1 MTNSPLKPSAPK
13 SDPITAESLYP
24 TLDALLKAAKIA
36 GAETSDAV
44 ATHGRSLGIAVRD
57 NALEDVDSS
66 EGRDI
71 GLRVM
76 IGKRQACVSSSDLS
90 NASIQ
95 ALAERAVAM
104 AKLAPE
110 NPYCGLPD
118 TSLLSATGGAE
129 ALDVWDDTVMNPA
142 LLKSRAHELEAAAL
156 SIEGVGQAEGA
167 NASWTT
173 SAFSYATSHGFR
185 DGWRASRHG
194 LSVSAIAEQNGAME
208 RDYDHESTRY
218 FNSLPDPAK
227 IGRHAG
233 ERAIARLGSRQIP
246 SATLPIIFDERV
258 SGSLLASLLG
268 AISGPA
274 ITRGVSFLKYDL
286 GKEIFTPHIQ
296 ILEDPLLPRGDA
308 SRPWDG
314 EALNVKK
321 RHIIENGVL
330 KTWLLNMSSARQ
342 LDLPPTGH
350 GTRGIG
356 SPPGVSATNTW
367 IAAGTKTP
375 EQLMA
380 DIGEGFLISEM
391 FGPSLNSNTGD
402 YSVGVSGFKIEN
414 GMRAYPVSEVT
425 IAGNLRKMFKTM
437 IPASD
442 LVMDGSTNAPSLL
455 CEGLTLAGS

>member
-1 MTNSPLKPSAPK
+1 MSQNPPK
-13 SDPITAESLYP
+13 SDPITAEALFP
-24 TLDALLKAAKIA
+24 TLEALLKATKAA
-36 GAETSDAV
+36 GAESADVV

-57 NALEDVDSS
+57 NALEDVESS

-71 GLRVM
+71 GLRVI

-90 NASIQ
+90 PASMQ

-110 NPYCGLPD
+110 DPYCGLPD
-118 TSLLSATGGAE
+118 DRLLSRPGGAD
-129 ALDVWDDTVMNPA
+129 ALDVWDDSETNPV

-156 SIEGVGQAEGA
+156 SVPGVIQAEGA
-167 NASWTT
+167 NASWST
-173 SAFSYATSHGFR
+173 SAFCYATSHGFR

-194 LSVSAIAEQNGAME
+194 LSVSAIAEQGGAME
-208 RDYDHESTRY
+208 RDYDYESKRY
-218 FNSLPDPAK
+218 LSSLPDPTE
-227 IGRHAG
+227 IGRQAG
-233 ERAIARLGSRQIP
+233 RRAVARLGSRQIP
-246 SATLPIIFDERV
+246 SAALPIIFDERV
-258 SGSLLASLLG
+258 SSSLLSALLG

-274 ITRGVSFLKYDL
+274 ITRGVSFLKGDL
-286 GKEIFTPHIQ
+286 GQAIFSKDIQ
-296 ILEDPLLPRGDA
+296 ILEDPLLPRGDG

-314 EALNVKK
+314 EALPVQK
-321 RHIIENGVL
+321 RHIVENGVL

-342 LDLPPTGH
+342 LDMTPTGH
-350 GTRGIG
+350 ATRGVG

-375 EQLMA
+375 EQLIEE
-380 DIGEGFLISEM
+380 IGEGFLISEM

-414 GMRAYPVSEVT
+414 GARAFPVSEVT
-425 IAGNLRKMFKTM
+425 IAGNLRNMYKTM

-442 LVMDGSTNAPSLL
+442 LKIDSATNAPSLL

>member
-1 MTNSPLKPSAPK
+1 MAK
-13 SDPITAESLYP
+13 SDPITAEALFP
-24 TLDALLKAAKIA
+24 TLDALLKAAKAA
-36 GAETSDAV
+36 GAETADAV

-76 IGKRQACVSSSDLS
+76 IGRRQACVSSSDLS
-90 NASIQ
+90 SASIQ

-110 NPYCGLPD
+110 DPYCGLPD
-118 TSLLSATGGAE
+118 ESLLSAPGGAK
-129 ALDVWDDTVMNPA
+129 ALDVWDHTLMNPA
-142 LLKSRAHELEAAAL
+142 ALKSRAHELEAAAL
-156 SIEGVGQAEGA
+156 SIDGVAQAEGA

-173 SAFSYATSHGFR
+173 SAFAYATSHGFR

-194 LSVSAIAEQNGAME
+194 LSVSAIAQQDGAME
-208 RDYDHESTRY
+208 RDYDFESNRH
-218 FNSLPDPAK
+218 FDALPDPAQ

-233 ERAIARLGSRQIP
+233 KRAVARLGSRQIP
-246 SATLPIIFDERV
+246 SRAMPILFDERV
-258 SGSLLASLLG
+258 AASLLAALLG

-274 ITRGVSFLKYDL
+274 ITRGVSFLKDDL
-286 GKEIFTPHIQ
+286 GKEIFAPHIQ
-296 ILEDPLLPRGDA
+296 VLEDPLLARGDG

-314 EALNVKK
+314 EALTVQK
-321 RHIIENGVL
+321 RHIIENGIL

-342 LDLPPTGH
+342 LGLQPTGH

-375 EQLMA
+375 AQLMA
-380 DIGEGFLISEM
+380 EIGEGFLISEM

-414 GMRAYPVSEVT
+414 GARAFPVSEVT
-425 IAGNLRKMFKTM
+425 IAGNLRDMYKTM

-442 LVMDGSTNAPSLL
+442 LKMDSATNAPSLL

>member
-1 MTNSPLKPSAPK
+1 MTKPLQK
-13 SDPITAESLYP
+13 SDPITAEALYP
-24 TLDALLKAAKIA
+24 TLEALLKTAKDA
-36 GAETSDAV
+36 GAQSADAV

-57 NALEDVDSS
+57 NALEDVEST

-90 NASIQ
+90 PRSIQ

-110 NPYCGLPD
+110 DPYCGLPD
-118 TSLLSATGGAE
+118 SSLLSQAGGAE
-129 ALDVWDDTVMNPA
+129 ALDVWDDTLMNPA
-142 LLKSRAHELEAAAL
+142 KLKSRAHELEAAAL
-156 SIEGVGQAEGA
+156 SVEGVSQAEGA
-167 NASWTT
+167 NASWST
-173 SAFSYATSHGFR
+173 SAFAYATSHGFR

-194 LSVSAIAEQNGAME
+194 LSVSAIAERGGAME
-208 RDYDHESTRY
+208 RDYDYESTRY
-218 FNSLPDPAK
+218 FDALPDTAK
-227 IGRHAG
+227 IGEMAG
-233 ERAIARLGSRQIP
+233 HRAVARLDSRQIP
-246 SATLPIIFDERV
+246 SAALPILFDERIA
-258 SGSLLASLLG
+258 GSLIAALLS

-274 ITRGVSFLKYDL
+274 ITRGVSFLKDSL
-286 GKEIFTPHIQ
+286 GKPIFTPHIQ
-296 ILEDPLLPRGDA
+296 ILEDPLLSRGNA

-314 EALNVKK
+314 EALPVKK
-321 RHIIENGVL
+321 RHIIEDGVL

-342 LDLPPTGH
+342 LQMDPTSH
-350 GTRGIG
+350 ATRGIG

-367 IAAGTKTP
+367 IKAGPKTP

-380 DIGEGFLISEM
+380 DIGEGFLIGEM

-414 GMRAYPVSEVT
+414 GARSYPVSEVT
-425 IAGNLRKMFKTM
+425 IAGNIKDMFKTM

-442 LVMDGSTNAPSLL
+442 LKMDGATNAPTLL

>member
-1 MTNSPLKPSAPK
+1 MTKPQPK
-13 SDPITAESLYP
+13 SDPVTAEALFP
-24 TLDALLKAAKIA
+24 TLDALLKAAKDA
-36 GAETSDAV
+36 GADSADAV

-57 NALEDVDSS
+57 NALEDIDSS

-76 IGKRQACVSSSDLS
+76 IGQRQACVSSSDLS
-90 NASIQ
+90 ADSIK

-110 NPYCGLPD
+110 DPYCGLPD
-118 TSLLSATGGAE
+118 EALLSAPGGAD
-129 ALDVWDDTVMNPA
+129 ALDVWDGSEMNPV

-156 SIEGVGQAEGA
+156 SVEGVAQAEGA
-167 NASWTT
+167 NASWMT
-173 SAFSYATSHGFR
+173 SAFCYATSHGFR

-194 LSVSAIAEQNGAME
+194 LSVSAIAQKDGAME
-208 RDYDHESTRY
+208 RDYDFESTRY
-218 FNSLPDPAK
+218 FSSLPDPAE
-227 IGRHAG
+227 IGRVAG
-233 ERAIARLGSRQIP
+233 QRAVARLGSRQIP
-246 SATLPIIFDERV
+246 SAALPILFDERV
-258 SGSLLASLLG
+258 SGSLLSALLG

-274 ITRGVSFLKYDL
+274 ITRGVSFLKDNL
-286 GKEIFTPHIQ
+286 NQEIFASHIQ
-296 ILEDPLLPRGDA
+296 ILEDPLLPRGDG

-314 EALNVKK
+314 EALRVQK
-321 RHIIENGVL
+321 RHIVENGVL

-342 LDLPPTGH
+342 LEMAPTGH
-350 GTRGIG
+350 ATRGVG

-367 IAAGTKTP
+367 IAAGEKTP

-380 DIGEGFLISEM
+380 DMGEGFLISEM

-402 YSVGVSGFKIEN
+402 YSVGVSGFKIEK
-414 GMRAYPVSEVT
+414 GARAFPVSEVT
-425 IAGNLRKMFKTM
+425 IAGNLRDMFKTM

-442 LVMDGSTNAPSLL
+442 LKMDSATNAPSLL

>member
-1 MTNSPLKPSAPK
+1 MTKPLPK
-13 SDPITAESLYP
+13 SDPITAQALFP
-24 TLDALLKAAKIA
+24 TLDALIKAAKDA
-36 GAETSDAV
+36 GAESADAV

-57 NALEDVDSS
+57 DALEDIEST

-71 GLRVM
+71 GLRVI
-76 IGKRQACVSSSDLS
+76 IGRRQACVSSSDLS
-90 NASIQ
+90 SSSIK

-110 NPYCGLPD
+110 DPYCGLPD
-118 TSLLSATGGAE
+118 ASLLSAPGGAD
-129 ALDVWDDTVMNPA
+129 ALDVWDDTEMNPV

-156 SIEGVGQAEGA
+156 SIDGVAQAEGA
-167 NASWTT
+167 NASWST

-194 LSVSAIAEQNGAME
+194 LSVSAIAERGGAME
-208 RDYDHESTRY
+208 RDYDYENTRY
-218 FNSLPDPAK
+218 FNSLPDPEK

-233 ERAIARLGSRQIP
+233 TRAVARLGGRQIP
-246 SATLPIIFDERV
+246 SAALPIIFDERIA
-258 SGSLLASLLG
+258 GSLLSALLG

-274 ITRGVSFLKYDL
+274 ITRGVSFLKDDL
-286 GKEIFTPHIQ
+286 GKAIFAPHVQ
-296 ILEDPLLPRGDA
+296 ILEDPLLARGDG

-314 EALNVKK
+314 EALNVQK
-321 RHIIENGVL
+321 RHIIEDGVL

-342 LDLPPTGH
+342 LGLPPTGH

-367 IAAGTKTP
+367 IAAGEKSP

-380 DIGEGFLISEM
+380 EIGEGFLISEM

-414 GMRAYPVSEVT
+414 GARAFPVSEVT
-425 IAGNLRKMFKTM
+425 IAGNLKNMYKNM
-437 IPASD
+437 VPASD
-442 LVMDGSTNAPSLL
+442 LKIDGPTNAPSLL

>member
-1 MTNSPLKPSAPK
+1 MKPALGK
-13 SDPITAESLYP
+13 SDPVTAEALFP
-24 TLDALLKAAKIA
+24 TLDALLKAAKAA
-36 GAETSDAV
+36 GAETADAV

-66 EGRDI
+66 ESRDI

-90 NASIQ
+90 AASIQ

-110 NPYCGLPD
+110 DPYCGLPNAR
-118 TSLLSATGGAE
+118 LLSKPGGADT
-129 ALDVWDDTVMNPA
+129 LDVWDDTRMTPV

-156 SIEGVGQAEGA
+156 SINGVTQAEGA

-173 SAFSYATSHGFR
+173 SAFSYASSHGFR

-194 LSVSAIAEQNGAME
+194 LSVSAIAQKDDGME
-208 RDYDHESTRY
+208 RDYDFESTR
-218 FNSLPDPAK
+218 FFDALPDPQS

-233 ERAIARLGSRQIP
+233 QRAVARLGSRQIP
-246 SATLPIIFDERV
+246 SAALPILFDERV
-258 SGSLLASLLG
+258 AGSLLAALLG
-268 AISGPA
+268 AISVPA
-274 ITRGVSFLKYDL
+274 ITRGVSFLKDDL
-286 GKEIFTPHIQ
+286 GKEIFAPHIQ
-296 ILEDPLLPRGDA
+296 ILEDPLLPRGDG

-314 EALNVKK
+314 EAINVKK

-350 GTRGIG
+350 ATRGIG

-367 IAAGTKTP
+367 IAAGTKSP
-375 EQLMA
+375 EHIMA
-380 DIGEGFLISEM
+380 EIGEGFLISEM

-414 GMRAYPVSEVT
+414 GARAFPVSEVT
-425 IAGNLRKMFKTM
+425 IAGNLRDMYKTM
-437 IPASD
+437 IPGSD
-442 LVMDGSTNAPSLL
+442 LKMDSATNAPSLL

>member
-1 MTNSPLKPSAPK
+1 MTKPQPK
-13 SDPITAESLYP
+13 SDPITAEALFP
-24 TLDALLKAAKIA
+24 TLDALLKAAKDA
-36 GAETSDAV
+36 GAESADVV

-57 NALEDVDSS
+57 NALEDIDSS

-76 IGKRQACVSSSDLS
+76 IGRRQACVSSSDLS
-90 NASIQ
+90 RASMT

-110 NPYCGLPD
+110 DPYCGLPD
-118 TSLLSATGGAE
+118 ESLLSAPGGAE
-129 ALDVWDDTVMNPA
+129 ALDVWDDVEMTPA

-156 SIEGVGQAEGA
+156 SVDGVAQAEGA

-173 SAFSYATSHGFR
+173 SAFTYGTSHGFR

-194 LSVSAIAEQNGAME
+194 LSVSAIAQKDGVME
-208 RDYDHESTRY
+208 RDYDFENTRY
-218 FNSLPDPAK
+218 FSSLSDPTD
-227 IGRHAG
+227 IGHIAG
-233 ERAIARLGSRQIP
+233 RRAAARLGSRQIP
-246 SATLPIIFDERV
+246 SAALPILFDERV
-258 SGSLLASLLG
+258 AGSLLAALLG
-268 AISGPA
+268 AIAGPA
-274 ITRGVSFLKYDL
+274 ITRGVSFLKDNL
-286 GKEIFTPHIQ
+286 GQQIFAPHIQ
-296 ILEDPLLPRGDA
+296 ILDDPLLPRGDG

-314 EALNVKK
+314 EALNVEK
-321 RHIIENGVL
+321 RHIVENGVL

-342 LDLPPTGH
+342 LNLNPTGH
-350 GTRGIG
+350 GTRGVG

-367 IAAGTKTP
+367 IATGSKTP

-414 GMRAYPVSEVT
+414 GTRAYPVSEVT
-425 IAGNLRKMFKTM
+425 IAGNLRDMFKTM
-437 IPASD
+437 IPAND
-442 LVMDGSTNAPSLL
+442 LRMDSATNAPSLL

>member
-1 MTNSPLKPSAPK
+1 MTKPLPP
-13 SDPITAESLYP
+13 SDPITAEALFP
-24 TLDALLKAAKIA
+24 TLDALLRAAKEA
-36 GAETSDAV
+36 GAETADAV

-76 IGKRQACVSSSDLS
+76 VGKRQACVSSSDLS
-90 NASIQ
+90 IFSIQ

-110 NPYCGLPD
+110 DPYCGLPD
-118 TSLLSATGGAE
+118 ASLLSAPGGAE
-129 ALDVWDDTVMNPA
+129 ALDVWDDTHMTPA
-142 LLKSRAHELEAAAL
+142 QLKSRAHELEAAAL
-156 SIEGVGQAEGA
+156 SIKGVSQAEGA

-173 SAFSYATSHGFR
+173 SAFAYATSHGFR

-194 LSVSAIAEQNGAME
+194 LSVSAIAQQDGAME
-208 RDYDHESTRY
+208 RDYDYETTRH
-218 FNSLPDPAK
+218 FASLPDPAK
-227 IGRHAG
+227 IGHHAG
-233 ERAIARLGSRQIP
+233 QRAVARLGSRQIP
-246 SATLPIIFDERV
+246 SAALPILFDERV
-258 SGSLLASLLG
+258 AASLLAALLG

-274 ITRGVSFLKYDL
+274 ITRGVSFLKNDL
-286 GKEIFTPHIQ
+286 GKDLFAPHIQ
-296 ILEDPLLPRGDA
+296 VLEDPLLARGDG

-330 KTWLLNMSSARQ
+330 KTWLLNMSSSRQ
-342 LDLPPTGH
+342 LDLSPTGH

-367 IAAGTKTP
+367 IAAGPKTP

-380 DIGEGFLISEM
+380 EMGEGFLISEM

-402 YSVGVSGFKIEN
+402 YSVGVSGFKIEK
-414 GMRAYPVSEVT
+414 GEPAFPVSEVT
-425 IAGNLRKMFKTM
+425 IAGNLRDMYKTM
-437 IPASD
+437 IPAND
-442 LVMDGSTNAPSLL
+442 LKMDSATNAPSLL

>member
-1 MTNSPLKPSAPK
+1 MTKPLPK
-13 SDPITAESLYP
+13 SDPITAEALFP
-24 TLDALLKAAKIA
+24 TLDALIKAAKDA
-36 GAETSDAV
+36 GAQSADAV

-57 NALEDVDSS
+57 NALEDIESS

-76 IGKRQACVSSSDLS
+76 IGRRQACVSSSDLS
-90 NASIQ
+90 TASIQ

-110 NPYCGLPD
+110 DPYCGLPD
-118 TSLLSATGGAE
+118 ESLLATAGGAD
-129 ALDVWDDTVMNPA
+129 ALDVWDDTQMNPV

-156 SIEGVGQAEGA
+156 SIDGVAQAEGA
-167 NASWTT
+167 NASWST
-173 SAFSYATSHGFR
+173 SAFAYATSHGFR

-194 LSVSAIAEQNGAME
+194 LSVSAIAQSGGGME
-208 RDYDHESTRY
+208 RDYDFESTRH
-218 FNSLPDPAK
+218 FGSLSDPEK
-227 IGRHAG
+227 IGKEAG
-233 ERAIARLGSRQIP
+233 TRAVARLGARQIP
-246 SATLPIIFDERV
+246 SAALPIIFDERI
-258 SGSLLASLLG
+258 SGGLLSALLG

-274 ITRGVSFLKYDL
+274 ITRGVSFLKDDL
-286 GKEIFTPHIQ
+286 GKAVFAPHIQ
-296 ILEDPLLPRGDA
+296 ILEDPLLPRGDG

-321 RHIIENGVL
+321 RHIVEDGIL

-342 LDLPPTGH
+342 LNLPPTGH

-367 IAAGTKTP
+367 IMAGEKSP

-402 YSVGVSGFKIEN
+402 YSVGVSGFKIEK
-414 GMRAYPVSEVT
+414 GARAFPVSEVT
-425 IAGNLRKMFKTM
+425 IAGNIRDMYKTM

-442 LVMDGSTNAPSLL
+442 LIMDSATNAPSLL

>member
-1 MTNSPLKPSAPK
+1 MTKPLPK
-13 SDPITAESLYP
+13 KDPIQVEALYP
-24 TLDALLKAAKIA
+24 TLDALLKAAKAA
-36 GAETSDAV
+36 GAETADAV
-44 ATHGRSLGIAVRD
+44 ATHGRSLGIVVRD

-90 NASIQ
+90 TGSIQ

-110 NPYCGLPD
+110 DPYCGLPD
-118 TSLLSATGGAE
+118 ASLLSTPGGAA
-129 ALDVWDDTVMNPA
+129 ALDVWDDTFMNPVQ
-142 LLKSRAHELEAAAL
+142 LKARAHELEAAAL
-156 SIEGVGQAEGA
+156 SVDGVTQAEGA

-194 LSVSAIAEQNGAME
+194 LSVSAIAQQDGAME
-208 RDYDHESTRY
+208 RDYDFESARY
-218 FNSLPDPAK
+218 FGSLPDPVK
-227 IGRHAG
+227 IGQHAG
-233 ERAIARLGSRQIP
+233 RRAVARLGSRQIP
-246 SATLPIIFDERV
+246 SATLPILFDERV
-258 SGSLLASLLG
+258 SGSLLAALLG
-268 AISGPA
+268 AIAGPA
-274 ITRGVSFLKYDL
+274 ITRGVSFLKEDL
-286 GKEIFTPHIQ
+286 GNEIFAPHIQ
-296 ILEDPLLPRGDA
+296 VLEDPLLPRGDG

-314 EALNVKK
+314 EALNVAK
-321 RHIIENGVL
+321 RHIVKDGVL
-330 KTWLLNMSSARQ
+330 QTWLLNMSSARQ

-367 IAAGTKTP
+367 IAAGSKSP
-375 EQLMA
+375 ETLMA
-380 DIGEGFLISEM
+380 DMGEGFLISEM

-414 GMRAYPVSEVT
+414 GARAFPVSEVT
-425 IAGNLRKMFKTM
+425 IAGNLRDMYKSM
-437 IPASD
+437 IPGSD
-442 LVMDGSTNAPSLL
+442 LKMDSATNAPSLL

>member
-1 MTNSPLKPSAPK
+1 MTKPLPK
-13 SDPITAESLYP
+13 SEPITAEALFP
-24 TLDALLKAAKIA
+24 TLDALVKAAKAA
-36 GAETSDAV
+36 GAESADAV
-44 ATHGRSLGIAVRD
+44 ATHGRSLGIAVRN

-76 IGKRQACVSSSDLS
+76 VGQRQACVSSSDLS
-90 NASIQ
+90 PASIQ

-110 NPYCGLPD
+110 DPYCGLPD
-118 TSLLSATGGAE
+118 VSLLSKPGGAD
-129 ALDVWDDTVMNPA
+129 ALDVWDETQMNPV
-142 LLKSRAHELEAAAL
+142 LLKTRAHELEAAAL
-156 SIEGVGQAEGA
+156 SIEGVAQAEGA

-173 SAFSYATSHGFR
+173 SAFAYATSHGFR

-194 LSVSAIAEQNGAME
+194 LSVSAIAQQNGAME
-208 RDYDHESTRY
+208 RDYDYESTRH
-218 FNSLPDPAK
+218 FDALPDPAK

-233 ERAIARLGSRQIP
+233 ERAVARLGSRQIP
-246 SATLPIIFDERV
+246 SAALPILFDERV
-258 SGSLLASLLG
+258 AASLLAALLG

-274 ITRGVSFLKYDL
+274 ITRGVSFLKEDL
-286 GKEIFTPHIQ
+286 GNEIFAPHIQ
-296 ILEDPLLPRGDA
+296 VLEDPLLARGDG

-314 EALNVKK
+314 EALKVKK
-321 RHIIENGVL
+321 RHIIQDGVL

-367 IAAGTKTP
+367 IAAGEKTP

-402 YSVGVSGFKIEN
+402 YSVGVSGFKIEK
-414 GMRAYPVSEVT
+414 GARAFPVSEVT
-425 IAGNLRKMFKTM
+425 IAGNLRDMYKTM

-442 LVMDGSTNAPSLL
+442 LKMDSATNAPSLL